1 MLFLQ
6 LTHNPELREGYVFE
20 INFVVLLIAGHVN
33 DATKISGEPG
43 FLLRRRIPHTAEE
56 NSRIAGQVTMRHR
69 RRYELRDTRYE
80 IRGWGGW
87 FSLSS
92 YGGRQSSVVLRC
104 ED

>member
-43 FLLRRRIPHTAEE
+43 
-56 NSRIAGQVTMRHR
+56 
-69 RRYELRDTRYE
+69 
-80 IRGWGGW
+80 
-87 FSLSS
+87 
-92 YGGRQSSVVLRC
+92 
-104 ED
+104 